1 MSEQSGAS
9 GNPNNKKII
18 DTSPLTDNER
28 RLLTWYREMSERDR
42 RYIRRVAEVLAAS
55 SG

>member
-1 MSEQSGAS
+1 MSDESGSS
-9 GNPNNKKII
+9 GSPNDKKAI
-18 DTSPLTDNER
+18 DTFPLTNDER
-28 RLLTWYREMSERDR
+28 RLLTWYREMSEPDR